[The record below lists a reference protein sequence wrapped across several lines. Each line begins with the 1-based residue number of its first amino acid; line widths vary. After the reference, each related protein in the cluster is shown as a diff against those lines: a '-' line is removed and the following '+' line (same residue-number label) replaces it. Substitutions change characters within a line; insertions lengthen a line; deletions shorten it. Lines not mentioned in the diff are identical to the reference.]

1 MSFHIEKDIIFLY
14 AQVLRFP
21 GQFLFP
27 ILREVVLW
35 CICYVIQ
42 ITLLFH
48 FHFETS
54 RTVWF
59 TLFHNGGICSLISL
73 ESMKNQRKYLFSSF

>member
-1 MSFHIEKDIIFLY
+1 MEKDIIFLY
-14 AQVLRFP
+14 VQILRFL
-21 GQFLFP
+21 GFLFP

-48 FHFETS
+48 FHFETCT
-54 RTVWF
+54 TVY
-59 TLFHNGGICSLISL
+59 LFHNEGICSLISL